1 MGDVVVEYAHTR
13 HVLPYHDALWLAHH
27 LLHVETLLFSCVS
40 RQDRELVELNA
51 VHQRLPGPHTRTV
64 VCLPVDS
71 YPGVTVK
78 HLLNDFVPLGSRF
91 SD

>member
-1 MGDVVVEYAHTR
+1 MGDVVIQYAHMR
-13 HVLPYHDALWLAHH
+13 HVLPDRDALWLAHQ
-27 LLHVETLLFSCVS
+27 LHVEMLLFSCIS

-51 VHQRLPGPHTRTV
+51 VCQRLPGPHTWTV

>member
-1 MGDVVVEYAHTR
+1 MGDVVIQYAHTR
-13 HVLPYHDALWLAHH
+13 HILPDRDALWLVYH
-27 LLHVETLLFSCVS
+27 LLHLERLLFSCVS

-51 VHQRLPGPHTRTV
+51 VRQRLPGLHTWTIA
-64 VCLPVDS
+64 CLPVDS

-78 HLLNDFVPLGSRF
+78 HLLNDFVPLGSHL